1 MGGRTR
7 FLSVEDVLLIQSD
20 TLEHEGGLAGVRDFG
35 LLESAVMMPRQQF
48 GGVHLHRTL
57 AEQAAAYLFHLCRNH
72 PFNDGNKR
80 AAVLAA
86 LAPWLASP
94 RHPKTLQNAKYDRL
108 VLLRHG
114 LALEGVVMDTM
125 LADYLRDSGDGHG
138 LEAMAQR
145 NFGFSPTS
153 YEIGRAH
160 V

>member
-1 MGGRTR
+1 MGGHTR

-20 TLEHEGGLAGVRDFG
+20 TLKHEGGLAGVRDFG

-86 LAPWLASP
+86 LVFLDANEAS
-94 RHPKTLQNAKYDRL
+94 
-108 VLLRHG
+108 
-114 LALEGVVMDTM
+114 ALPPPQPLEQLTM
-125 LADYLRDSGDGHG
+125 RCAAG
-138 LEAMAQR
+138 
-145 NFGFSPTS
+145 
-153 YEIGRAH
+153 EIGKEEVTAFFRSHLRAAAAKRRKKAPSRKRGEDRRKA
-160 V
+160 